1 MVDKGVEN
9 NIKKWNGKR
18 QEFVADLAGD
28 DSISGDSDY
37 LNAEKE
43 AKNLNIIQ
51 KNLSK
56 CNSEN
61 DIEFEE
67 KLKGLKVYILVKQG
81 DDKLEKKEITNPQKD
96 WIKKNNVVDY
106 DKRSNEGNELKG
118 LPKIGNQSFGL
129 QNAFDGAMYLGKN
142 KREENNDANMWLSN
156 DGFLKL
162 DEGKESPPEIKDE
175 EGIKEALYGNTIQ
188 GNVSVAPGTKGGRKS
203 RKTRRKKRKPKKS
216 KKSRKSRK

>member
-1 MVDKGVEN
+1 MGDKVVEN
-9 NIKKWNGKR
+9 NIEKWNEER
-18 QEFVADLAGD
+18 QKFIANMNNNGVIQGSKEK
-28 DSISGDSDY
+28 
-37 LNAEKE
+37 NAIYE

-61 DIEFEE
+61 EIEFEE
-67 KLKGLKVYILVKQG
+67 KLNGLKVYILVKQG
-81 DDKLEKKEITNPQKD
+81 DNKLEKKEITNPQKH
-96 WIKKNNVVDY
+96 WIKKYNVVDY
-106 DKRSNEGNELKG
+106 DKRSNEGNELKD

-162 DEGKESPPEIKDE
+162 DEGKETPPEIKDE
-175 EGIKEALYGNTIQ
+175 EGIKEALYGNTIE
-188 GNVSVAPGTKGGRKS
+188 GDASVIETGTTGGRKS